1 MRILIVEDEVKLAGS
16 LKKALGAMRYTVDL
30 AYDGAEGYEAA
41 GIENYDLIM
50 LDWNLPSL
58 SGVEICRQ
66 LRQDGLTTPI
76 IMLTARDALQ
86 DKITG
91 LDQGA
96 DDYIIKPFEL
106 EELLARIRSLLRRQ
120 TTPDKVDLEVA
131 GLKLDPLLRL
141 VTRDGR
147 EIKLSAKEYALV
159 EYFLR
164 HPNQIISKSD
174 LLDHVWGNEVD
185 PFSNVIDV
193 YIGYLR
199 KKIDKNFPNSPA
211 LVHTIKGLGY
221 RLGTSRH
228 ES

>member
-1 MRILIVEDEVKLAGS
+1 MRILLVEDEVKLAGS
-16 LKKALGAMRYTVDL
+16 LKKALEAMAYTVDV
-30 AYDGAEGYEAA
+30 AFDGLEGYEAA
-41 GIENYDLIM
+41 GVEEYDLIM

-58 SGVEICRQ
+58 SGVDVCRK
-66 LRQDGLTTPI
+66 LREEGVAIPI
-76 IMLTARDALQ
+76 IMLTARDALS

-96 DDYIIKPFEL
+96 DDYIIKPFAL

-120 TTPDKVDLEVA
+120 TTPSQVDLQIA
-131 GLKLDPLLRL
+131 DLKLDPNSRL
-141 VTRDGR
+141 VTRDGK
-147 EIKLSAKEYALV
+147 EIKLSAKEYAMV

-164 HPNQIISKSD
+164 NPNQIISKSS

-199 KKIDKNFPNSPA
+199 RKIDKAFPKKPP

-221 RLGTSRH
+221 RIGI
-228 ES
+228 ESK